1 MIGRAMVILV
11 GLIVLVAGTS
21 WVAKWLTPISK
32 TAQPVRHEAD
42 FYLADFTATALDAQG
57 RPQHRLQAERMVHYG
72 DDDTAELTRPQI
84 TTFDDQGPTW
94 SAQSA
99 TGWVSPNGKVVRL
112 LGPVTMVRV
121 DRGSGPARIETRD
134 LTLHPDDDFAE
145 TAAPVRFSDA
155 RGFIMAVGMRAQ
167 LGDNGHLELLSRVRG
182 IRENEKPN
190 H

>member
-1 MIGRAMVILV
+1 MIGRAMVVLV

-21 WVAKWLTPISK
+21 WVAKWLVPVSE
-32 TAQPVRHEAD
+32 TARPARHEAD
-42 FYLADFTATALDAQG
+42 FYLTDFTATALNAQG
-57 RPQHRLQAERMVHYG
+57 RPQHRLQADRMVHYG
-72 DDDTAELTRPQI
+72 DDETAALTRPQI

-112 LGPVTMVRV
+112 LGPVTMVRFARA
-121 DRGSGPARIETRD
+121 RGQARIETRD
-134 LTLHPDDDFAE
+134 LTLYPDDNFAE
-145 TAAPVRFSDA
+145 TAASVRFSDA
-155 RGFIMAVGMRAQ
+155 NGFITAVGMRAQ

-190 H
+190 R